1 MDPEL
6 YTAAHLG
13 DWVLM
18 KRFSG
23 NFYSQKTSTGNTVLH
38 VLAQFCDSAEVA
50 RHILAGH
57 FCLLMKK
64 NVHGETALHLAA
76 RKGHLG
82 IVRAL
87 IASARHQYPHS
98 RFRFPGF
105 DGCKRMLRMAN
116 VDGNTALHEAVR
128 NNFYEVA
135 KLLVQEDPEFHYR
148 PNYAMETPLYLAVE
162 KGYHDIVDLIL
173 VTCKSSSYLGP
184 GNRTALHA
192 AAIRNSP
199 EVELILQKLPNLTTK
214 VDKFGWNALHYAAK
228 FNHQGVV
235 RQLLSKYKF
244 MAYVTANNDDSMTA
258 LHIAVTQG
266 HVAVIQEL
274 LLHCPDCWERIT
286 YKLQNI
292 LHLAVKYEQREVLE
306 FFLQYSWASELIN
319 QKDSKGN
326 TPLHLY
332 VATKNLDGNSLVN
345 HPCVDISAFDN
356 SNSTVL
362 DNILHSRELTGRQV
376 LIKEELERAGASPG
390 YRNVATVKKNLG
402 APKTEEPEKL
412 ESLAGTYL
420 IVATLIATVTFTAG
434 FTIPGGFND
443 SDSPNKGLAVLG
455 NKAIFITFVISDS
468 LAIMI
473 SVHAVL
479 HLILLLQSNNRK
491 FKLAM
496 LHGGRASIFMAMI
509 LMMIAFLTGLSSV
522 LPMLHIKILLCVLAA
537 IYCYHIP
544 LDLVQFLRNTRSSR
558 YVTMFRHTEADYS
571 WYIGPFRV
579 WVQDLTE
586 EDEFW

>member
-1 MDPEL
+1 
-6 YTAAHLG
+6 
-13 DWVLM
+13 
-18 KRFSG
+18 
-23 NFYSQKTSTGNTVLH
+23 
-38 VLAQFCDSAEVA
+38 
-50 RHILAGH
+50 
-57 FCLLMKK
+57 
-64 NVHGETALHLAA
+64 
-76 RKGHLG
+76 
-82 IVRAL
+82 
-87 IASARHQYPHS
+87 
-98 RFRFPGF
+98 
-105 DGCKRMLRMAN
+105 MLRMAN

-128 NNFYEVA
+128 NSFYEVA

-162 KGYHDIVDLIL
+162 KGYHDIADLIL

-199 EVELILQKLPNLTTK
+199 EVELIIQKLPNLTKK

-244 MAYVTANNDDSMTA
+244 MVYVTANNDDSKTA

-286 YKLQNI
+286 YKRQNI
-292 LHLAVKYEQREVLE
+292 LHLAVIYEQREVLE
-306 FFLQYSWASELIN
+306 FFL
-319 QKDSKGN
+319 
-326 TPLHLY
+326 H
-332 VATKNLDGNSLVN
+332 
-345 HPCVDISAFDN
+345 AFDN

-362 DNILHSRELTGRQV
+362 DNILHIYELTGRQ
-376 LIKEELERAGASPG
+376 
-390 YRNVATVKKNLG
+390 KNLG
-402 APKTEEPEKL
+402 ASKTEEPEKL

-434 FTIPGGFND
+434 FTIPGGYND

-479 HLILLLQSNNRK
+479 HLILLLQSNNHK

-496 LHGGRASIFMAMI
+496 LHGGRSSIFMAMI

-522 LPMLHIKILLCVLAA
+522 LPMLHI
-537 IYCYHIP
+537 
-544 LDLVQFLRNTRSSR
+544 
-558 YVTMFRHTEADYS
+558 
-571 WYIGPFRV
+571 
-579 WVQDLTE
+579 
-586 EDEFW
+586 